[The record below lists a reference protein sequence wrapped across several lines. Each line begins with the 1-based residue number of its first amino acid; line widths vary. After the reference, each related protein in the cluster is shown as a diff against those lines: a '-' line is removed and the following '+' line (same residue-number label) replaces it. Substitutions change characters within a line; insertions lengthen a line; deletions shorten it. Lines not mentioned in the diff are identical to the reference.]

1 MHFNKLAT
9 AVLTGVIS
17 AMTPALLVITAPSSF
32 AQTSKGILAGTV
44 HDSTGAVVSGASITA
59 TNQDNHEVRTA
70 TSGSDGA
77 FRLDALQPGQYSLAA
92 SQGGFSAFKADN
104 LTVNPSVVTT
114 YDISF
119 TVGGESQT
127 VTVQAENSGINTEN
141 GQVAGVISTRELR
154 DLPIFTLNPVELALT
169 VPGVQPVSQNS
180 GFSNGLNIEVNGA
193 RPRANNFLLDGQ
205 EINDVGIGG
214 QAFQPNIPDLF
225 QSVTVITNSATAEYG
240 RAGGAVVNLVT
251 KTGTN
256 AIHGSA
262 FERYIG
268 SGLNSLDGVTR
279 QNTVHGPK
287 PDGYVPPSKARFNQ
301 HQYGFT
307 AGVPIIKDK
316 LFAFGA
322 LQISRFYGKET
333 PTRLELPDAAGF
345 AQLQAIGGP
354 QVAVLS
360 KYLSNG
366 DYLKSYVAF
375 PSAGVVTQIN
385 VGAQNNCPAPCTVT
399 TGFFQRQNTAEQ
411 NPDTQWMYRVDFTP
425 RSQDSFSFRYLHDRN
440 SLSPDF
446 FNNGTALVGFDTQQ
460 GGPTELGAGTWTHV
474 FGPNIVNELRA
485 SETRLGFTFSPTA
498 ASLANPLYALGTIG
512 IANVAVD
519 NTGHSSLGPD
529 QNFPQGRHQDLYQIQ
544 NTVSITRGRQTMR
557 VGFDIGRTIES
568 DLISLNAK
576 GELDFASGGTGVTAL
591 GNFLQNQLGSSGTAT
606 KTFGSTRVDP
616 HGYRSGV
623 FAQDDVKVSPDLT
636 LNLGVRY
643 DYLTNPENSLKFP
656 AIDPTNPYQAIDTV
670 IKVKHDTKNIAP
682 RFGFAYSP
690 HGDGFFGHGKTV
702 ARGGFGMFYDSP
714 FSNFVVNAAQAT
726 PNAVSGTLTSTDDN
740 GLPNASSL
748 IATITPTL
756 LPTSS
761 VTSVVKNM
769 VNPLT
774 YQFNLGVERELPG
787 SNLIALRYV
796 GSLGKK
802 LYANRQFN
810 YKDGTGKRLNPSRG
824 VINARGNFASSDY
837 NAAQVEFTHSFAHGL
852 LVSANYVFS
861 KSLDNSSEIFATGG
875 ANTSYQADLG
885 PNGYAQEWGPSAYDH
900 RQFVSASYV
909 WAPAG
914 FTSANGFANAAL
926 GVLSRHWT
934 ISGVEQFQTGSYSTF
949 DNIGFDTNRDG
960 SVTNDRPLLG
970 NRNAPIATAGIDGH
984 FVGGTRGTYYDVAT
998 AVNGD
1003 GSLNPVDPGSV
1014 HWLIPFQPKNQNLHQ
1029 EIRRNSFSNP
1039 GSTTN
1044 NIALEKGF
1052 GTSYLHLDR
1061 GTFIL
1066 RAEVQNIG
1074 NHNDVGILDTN
1085 VADIGSGNF
1094 LNLKNARQASPP
1106 NIPSNNAAGRSIV
1119 LWAKFTF

>member
-1 MHFNKLAT
+1 MWR
-9 AVLTGVIS
+9 GW
-17 AMTPALLVITAPSSF
+17 
-32 AQTSKGILAGTV
+32 
-44 HDSTGAVVSGASITA
+44 GASIGVGALLCGAASCSLDLAGVDAVGDDGGAHTDA
-59 TNQDNHEVRTA
+59 TTDGLA
-70 TSGSDGA
+70 PDGA
-77 FRLDALQPGQYSLAA
+77 VDSGIRDAISDNPFDVPADVGPCLGASLALCDDDA
-92 SQGGFSAFKADN
+92 GCAPGTKCAPFIPPAWQLVTLAIATCGGAYPVPFTA
-104 LTVNPSVVTT
+104 VSVID
-114 YDISF
+114 Y
-119 TVGGESQT
+119 
-127 VTVQAENSGINTEN
+127 
-141 GQVAGVISTRELR
+141 
-154 DLPIFTLNPVELALT
+154 T
-169 VPGVQPVSQNS
+169 VPGATSCSCSGCTVSQ
-180 GFSNGLNIEVNGA
+180 
-193 RPRANNFLLDGQ
+193 
-205 EINDVGIGG
+205 
-214 QAFQPNIPDLF
+214 
-225 QSVTVITNSATAEYG
+225 
-240 RAGGAVVNLVT
+240 AG
-251 KTGTN
+251 
-256 AIHGSA
+256 
-262 FERYIG
+262 
-268 SGLNSLDGVTR
+268 
-279 QNTVHGPK
+279 
-287 PDGYVPPSKARFNQ
+287 
-301 HQYGFT
+301 
-307 AGVPIIKDK
+307 
-316 LFAFGA
+316 
-322 LQISRFYGKET
+322 
-333 PTRLELPDAAGF
+333 
-345 AQLQAIGGP
+345 
-354 QVAVLS
+354 
-360 KYLSNG
+360 
-366 DYLKSYVAF
+366 
-375 PSAGVVTQIN
+375 
-385 VGAQNNCPAPCTVT
+385 
-399 TGFFQRQNTAEQ
+399 
-411 NPDTQWMYRVDFTP
+411 
-425 RSQDSFSFRYLHDRN
+425 
-440 SLSPDF
+440 
-446 FNNGTALVGFDTQQ
+446 
-460 GGPTELGAGTWTHV
+460 
-474 FGPNIVNELRA
+474 
-485 SETRLGFTFSPTA
+485 
-498 ASLANPLYALGTIG
+498 
-512 IANVAVD
+512 
-519 NTGHSSLGPD
+519 
-529 QNFPQGRHQDLYQIQ
+529 
-544 NTVSITRGRQTMR
+544 
-557 VGFDIGRTIES
+557 
-568 DLISLNAK
+568 
-576 GELDFASGGTGVTAL
+576 
-591 GNFLQNQLGSSGTAT
+591 
-606 KTFGSTRVDP
+606 
-616 HGYRSGV
+616 
-623 FAQDDVKVSPDLT
+623 
-636 LNLGVRY
+636 Y

-670 IKVKHDTKNIAP
+670 IKVKHDTKNLAP

-726 PNAVSGTLTSTDDN
+726 PNAVSGTLTSSDDN

-761 VTSVVKNM
+761 VTSVVNNM

-810 YKDGTGKRLNPSRG
+810 YKDGTGKRLNTSRG

-852 LVSANYVFS
+852 IISANYVFS

-885 PNGYAQEWGPSAYDH
+885 PNGFAQEWGPSAYDH

-914 FTSANGFANAAL
+914 FTSAKSFANAAL

-949 DNIGFDTNRDG
+949 NNIGFDTNRDG
-960 SVTNDRPLLG
+960 SRSNDRPLLG
-970 NRNAPIATAGIDGH
+970 NRKAPIATAGIDGH
-984 FVGGTRGTYYDVAT
+984 FVGGTSGTYYDVAT

-1014 HWLIPFQPKNQNLHQ
+1014 HWLIPFQPKNQNLYQ

-1066 RAEVQNIG
+1066 RAEVENIG

-1106 NIPSNNAAGRSIV
+1106 NIPSNNAAGRNIV